1 MAEEIDARILCET
14 IGSGAITMADGVMTV
29 IGGFDSITTD
39 VTNPG
44 YNFVGQFGYFDLSGY
59 SLQDKTLFPQ
69 GVGFQRIGTYGLANM
84 TLGGLIREVLV
95 VSTIPLS
102 MSDFNVGTNY
112 QTRVFPGDSNSRH
125 NMEHI
130 IAAECRDY
138 DLDQGAAFARVSQA
152 TTWGI
157 GDATAA
163 QKLYYARVFILP
175 AAGLSYGFQASGMAF
190 VVPSV
195 IAEEPELEYFMRL
208 SRSTEQVN

>member
-1 MAEEIDARILCET
+1 
-14 IGSGAITMADGVMTV
+14 MADGVMTV
-29 IGGFDSITTD
+29 TGGFDTLTTD
-39 VTNPG
+39 TSGAG
-44 YNFVGQFGYFDLSGY
+44 YAFIGQFGYFDLSGY
-59 SLQDKTLFPQ
+59 ALQDKTLFPQ
-69 GVGFQRIGTYGLANM
+69 GVGFQRIGTYGLAQM

-95 VSTIPLS
+95 VSTTPLS
-102 MSDFNVGTNY
+102 MDDFNQNMPGAL
-112 QTRVFPGDSNSRH
+112 TRTFPGDNMSNH
-125 NMEHI
+125 NMVNI

-208 SRSTEQVN
+208 SRSTDQVN